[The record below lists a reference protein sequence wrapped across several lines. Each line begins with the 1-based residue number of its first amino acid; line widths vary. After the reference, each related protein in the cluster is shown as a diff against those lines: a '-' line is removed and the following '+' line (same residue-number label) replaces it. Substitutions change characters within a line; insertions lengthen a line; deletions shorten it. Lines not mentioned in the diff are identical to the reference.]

1 MEEVT
6 EDSERMELTNEES
19 GEEGNYNATLGK
31 YWKDSYP
38 ELKPMDMVRADGMG
52 GGIKMVISQQQS
64 TVKVVNMIDCT
75 DMNNGADPG
84 DPGSGSIMEFD
95 DPAWDRDGGGDLGI
109 HSTVQA
115 SSIVYTVTDQLI
127 ETWNRN
133 KLTKTAGELMRVTV
147 LNRVKAHESGR
158 RREIEVQEI
167 NEKGHGN

>member
-1 MEEVT
+1 MERVGNTCETPHEAQAMEEVT

-84 DPGSGSIMEFD
+84 DPGSGSWNSTIQ
-95 DPAWDRDGGGDLGI
+95 RGTGTRGGSGYPQ
-109 HSTVQA
+109 HSTSKQHCVH
-115 SSIVYTVTDQLI
+115 SDRSID
-127 ETWNRN
+127 
-133 KLTKTAGELMRVTV
+133 
-147 LNRVKAHESGR
+147 
-158 RREIEVQEI
+158 
-167 NEKGHGN
+167 